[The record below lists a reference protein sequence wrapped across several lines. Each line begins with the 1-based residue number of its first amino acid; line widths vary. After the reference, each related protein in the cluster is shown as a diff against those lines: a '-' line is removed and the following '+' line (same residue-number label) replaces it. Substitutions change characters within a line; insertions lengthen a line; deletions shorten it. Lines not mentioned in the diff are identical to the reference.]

1 MTALEV
7 VAFDIETTGFDV
19 TDEVTVVGFAVPLGC
34 RVFVRGDAETDGE
47 TDVLVVAFNGEAE
60 AYCAKSEFT
69 VKSLTPTGYDQ

>member
-1 MTALEV
+1 VTALEV

-34 RVFVRGDAETDGE
+34 RVFVRGDAETD
-47 TDVLVVAFNGEAE
+47 VLVVAFNGEAE

-69 VKSLTPTGYDQ
+69 VKSLTPTGHDQ